1 MGRHIVLIS
10 LLIVFIINY
19 CVCELSVEKKQ
30 KIYNGFVS
38 YLKNLPDQPY
48 YLHNGILKNI
58 VETSENGYSIE
69 VDFRG
74 EDTDAQDLKFVKCYG
89 TVYDKQESG
98 VEVAN
103 GYQCHVESDTST
115 PADSIEEVVTEWL
128 TTEPPELHQPIKLDN
143 EVQTEPVTSGEQFIA
158 VPRDGQP
165 CIGCASQVN
174 PEAAGVTDLA
184 LLGIRQLDQ
193 LEPSVIHSLN
203 KVIMVERQVQVVNG
217 VRYILTILIDYN
229 SCSQNVA
236 EECVVTKTCKVSVL
250 DKPWAKLPDG
260 SRYRVVVANN
270 CTADW
275 IFEEIGETRDS
286 ERDKPQ
292 NPQLP
297 TPHYGEVPNIG
308 TFEDIIHSV
317 RNPDVQSQ
325 PEIEKSLTDEE
336 IRNIQQQIIPNS
348 QFSQQSLEK
357 QQLETNNVHGNDLRA
372 HQVVNTE
379 SQSSFVHSNPTNNL
393 GKISHGRNGIS
404 DEKKKVIDDLLNFFD
419 YAGFKQKNDGDKEAS
434 RMKRSFEKELHTF
447 DLAENFNKMRKNI
460 DSAKHIYALAQS
472 MVDYLNE
479 MDMSIKNRLLSSV
492 ISAEEESENN
502 HRYFYVQAR
511 IIIPCDKVECNN
523 KDEQIKICNGV
534 IDGTNERSPQ
544 VMNTFCHNEKGKKN
558 NIGKNN
564 IVPPGDPI
572 LSKLAYTALKTIELE
587 SQEDN
592 ALYIIKIH
600 NANTQKLSGTLTK
613 IAILLGHTNCS
624 KSVGLYKR
632 KNCTKVEKMGT
643 KLCDVEILEK
653 GKEKKISYIC
663 TDRPVGESF
672 VNKKLKY
679 GIDDPDVDEILEE
692 ALQYLEIQSNKNNKQ
707 RVVDVKSVS
716 TRLVG
721 GLLTNIEFLV
731 GYTKCTN
738 NNDIGR
744 DYCEFLKNET
754 FRNCE
759 AQIWQRPWLEDER
772 QMKVLCE
779 DDISNPVTENGN
791 DFRIRK
797 RRQVASQPLFGGLTK
812 QDKNDPRY
820 KAMAEESLQKYLQT
834 SGATGPHRVV
844 TIDNVKSQVVAGSLT
859 TIDFTVLANN
869 ADVIKCHSK
878 IWEQPWIN
886 KKEIDVTCALAN
898 EQNRGKRQVPGGEKQ
913 QDKNDPRYKAMAEES
928 LQKYLQTS
936 GATGPHRVVTIDNV
950 KSQVVAG
957 SLTTIDFTVLAN
969 NADVIKCH
977 SKIWEQPWINKK
989 EIDVTCALAN
999 EQNREKRQVPGGE
1012 KQQDKNDPRYK
1023 AMAEESLQKYLQTS
1037 GATGPH
1043 RVVTIDNVKS
1053 QVVAGS
1059 LTTIDFTVL
1068 ANNADVI
1075 KCHSKIW
1082 EQPWINKKE
1091 IDVTCALANEQ
1102 NREKRQVPGGEKQQ
1116 DKNDPRYKAMAEES
1130 LQKYL
1135 QTSGATGPHRV
1146 VTIDNVKSQVV
1157 AGSLTTIDFTVLA
1170 NNADVIKCHS
1180 KIWEQPW
1187 INKKEIDV
1195 TCALANEQNREKR
1208 QVPGGEKQ
1216 QDKNDPR
1223 YKAMAEESL
1232 QKYLQTSGAT
1242 GPHRVVTIDNVKS
1255 QVVAGSLTTI
1265 DFTVLANNADVI
1277 KCHSKI
1283 WEQPWIN
1290 KKEIDVTCALANEQN
1305 REKRQVPGGEKQ
1317 QDKNDPRYK
1326 AMAEE
1331 SLQKYLQTSGATG
1344 PHRVV
1349 TIDNVKSQVVAGSLT
1364 TIDFTVL
1371 ANNADVIKC
1380 HSKIWEQPWI
1390 NKKEIDVTCALA
1402 NEQNRG
1408 KRQFPGG
1415 EKQQDKNDPRYKAM
1429 AEESLQKYLQTS
1441 GATGPHRVVTIDNV
1455 KSQVV
1460 AGSLT
1465 TIDFTVLANN
1475 ADVIKCHSKI
1485 WVQPWINKKQID
1497 VTCALANEQNRGKR
1511 QVPGGEKQQDKN
1523 DPRYKAMAEEC
1534 LQKYLQTSGA
1544 TGPHRIVTID
1554 NVKSQV
1560 VVGSLT
1566 TIDFTVLAN
1575 NADVIKCHSK
1585 IWEQPWINKKEIDV
1599 TCANEQNR
1607 VKRQLH
1613 EEISGGFFLQDPQSP
1628 EYTKL
1633 AEKSLLIFLNTSNVM
1648 QHYKVT
1654 KVTKV
1659 QTQVVSGFITKL
1671 VFLVSPTNC
1680 QITEDGK
1687 MSASSCDIQDST
1699 VVKKCNSKV
1708 WDKPWRSSTVYSVK
1722 CFLNEDRQRREIL
1735 RKRFKTSNYKMSS
1748 AHSKVG
1754 STVEQDPSKNE
1765 YKILADE
1772 SLRKYQLLQKSNIR
1786 QKILQVKRVETQVV
1800 SGTIYKIEYTAVP
1813 TTCSANVID
1822 TSSCDRTDDKVILYC
1837 HTEIWDRPWL
1847 KRKNIDVSCIAN
1859 KLDEDEKDA
1868 IISKRSVLGGPTSKD
1883 VDNELY
1889 KKMAKTALEKYQK
1902 LTKTEYLH
1910 KVLTITHVS
1919 EKVIQGFLTTI
1930 KFTIS
1935 PTTCLLKSATD
1946 EEEDCPFQQPI
1957 AKLMCVAEIR
1967 ERPVLDLT
1975 DEDITVTC
1983 HRKKHKNIKQI
1994 SKRISKYDRN
2004 HDTREKR
2011 QTRTDENEIGDDAKY
2026 VYAHHAIKNI
2036 NQRSDTDNLQKLITI
2051 YDVVTTYQM
2060 ETPMVSMYIETAY
2073 TYCLK
2078 QNKDIDLNS
2087 CDELDG
2093 MNHRICFVR
2102 VFPSA
2107 DDDLVVL
2114 KVVTVCDDEP
2124 NFVSVTHLSV
2134 PDLLTISL
2142 VALENSPDIGYK
2154 LVHRG
2159 EPYVVPSLHSH
2170 IPVKLSFIV
2179 ASTNCSKY
2187 VKVATDVNVRC
2198 FVDTT
2203 IPDKECHANI
2213 WMMPVTK
2220 KILHISANCSRPH
2233 LTRTKRTLTSENT
2246 TANIQDMV
2254 DQSLEKLEMSSLHRY
2269 KQRVIKINSYST
2281 KLTSG
2286 RVTTIDFDVGYTNC
2300 LKYEWVDDASTCQFI
2315 EHLPRRHCVS
2325 EVWERLWLKN
2335 GRKIEVTCQDD
2346 ETPLEAHV
2354 EFESADIATRLAQ
2367 QALKHIEAKYPHP
2380 KKQQLVRIFSLEKQV
2395 VAGIHYR
2402 MKIEVGLTDCLA
2414 LSVQDNCHLIND
2426 GTPNRFCRVNVWLRP
2441 WTDHPPNFRV
2451 TCDYQAGAM
2460 TDMYHHVQAEQL
2472 FFNFIT
2478 TYKPEYINDHV
2489 EMTKRFEIFK
2499 ENVKKIHE
2507 LNTHERGT
2515 GVYAVTRF
2523 TDLTYEEFKSKYL
2536 GLNPNLK
2543 KPNQIPMRQAE
2554 IPKVH
2559 QLPASFDWRPLGAVT
2574 EVKDQ
2579 GACGSC
2585 WAFSVTGNI
2594 EGQWKLKTG
2603 KLLSLSEQELVDC
2616 DKMDDGCD
2624 GGYMDN
2630 AYRAIEQ
2637 LGGLETEEEYPYEA
2651 EDDKCSFN
2659 KSLSKVQISGA
2670 VNISS
2675 NETNM
2680 AKWLVH
2686 NGPISIGINANAM
2699 QFYVGGVSHPWKALC
2714 NPKNIDHG
2722 VLIVGYGIKEYPLF
2736 NKQLPYWV
2744 VKNSWGPGWGEQGY
2758 YRVFRGDGTCGV
2770 NTMASSAVV

>member
-48 YLHNGILKNI
+48 YLHDGILKNI

-317 RNPDVQSQ
+317 HNPDVQSQ

-419 YAGFKQKNDGDKEAS
+419 YAGFKQKNDGEKEAS

-820 KAMAEESLQKYLQT
+820 KAMAEESLQKYLQA

-859 TIDFTVLANN
+859 TIDFTVL
-869 ADVIKCHSK
+869 
-878 IWEQPWIN
+878 E
-886 KKEIDVTCALAN
+886 
-898 EQNRGKRQVPGGEKQ
+898 
-913 QDKNDPRYKAMAEES
+913 ND
-928 LQKYLQTS
+928 
-936 GATGPHRVVTIDNV
+936 
-950 KSQVVAG
+950 
-957 SLTTIDFTVLAN
+957 
-969 NADVIKCH
+969 ADVIKCH

-1012 KQQDKNDPRYK
+1012 KQQDKNDPHYK

-1053 QVVAGS
+1053 QVVAG
-1059 LTTIDFTVL
+1059 T
-1068 ANNADVI
+1068 
-1075 KCHSKIW
+1075 
-1082 EQPWINKKE
+1082 
-1091 IDVTCALANEQ
+1091 
-1102 NREKRQVPGGEKQQ
+1102 
-1116 DKNDPRYKAMAEES
+1116 
-1130 LQKYL
+1130 
-1135 QTSGATGPHRV
+1135 
-1146 VTIDNVKSQVV
+1146 
-1157 AGSLTTIDFTVLA
+1157 
-1170 NNADVIKCHS
+1170 
-1180 KIWEQPW
+1180 
-1187 INKKEIDV
+1187 
-1195 TCALANEQNREKR
+1195 
-1208 QVPGGEKQ
+1208 
-1216 QDKNDPR
+1216 
-1223 YKAMAEESL
+1223 
-1232 QKYLQTSGAT
+1232 
-1242 GPHRVVTIDNVKS
+1242 
-1255 QVVAGSLTTI
+1255 
-1265 DFTVLANNADVI
+1265 
-1277 KCHSKI
+1277 
-1283 WEQPWIN
+1283 
-1290 KKEIDVTCALANEQN
+1290 
-1305 REKRQVPGGEKQ
+1305 
-1317 QDKNDPRYK
+1317 
-1326 AMAEE
+1326 
-1331 SLQKYLQTSGATG
+1331 
-1344 PHRVV
+1344 
-1349 TIDNVKSQVVAGSLT
+1349 LT

-1485 WVQPWINKKQID
+1485 WEQPWINKKQID

-1560 VVGSLT
+1560 VAGSLT

-1659 QTQVVSGFITKL
+1659 QTQVVSGLITKL

-1708 WDKPWRSSTVYSVK
+1708 WDKPWRCSTVYSVK

-2585 WAFSVTGNI
+2585 WAFSVTGNY
-2594 EGQWKLKTG
+2594 
-2603 KLLSLSEQELVDC
+2603 LSYFV
-2616 DKMDDGCD
+2616 
-2624 GGYMDN
+2624 
-2630 AYRAIEQ
+2630 
-2637 LGGLETEEEYPYEA
+2637 
-2651 EDDKCSFN
+2651 
-2659 KSLSKVQISGA
+2659 
-2670 VNISS
+2670 
-2675 NETNM
+2675 
-2680 AKWLVH
+2680 
-2686 NGPISIGINANAM
+2686 
-2699 QFYVGGVSHPWKALC
+2699 
-2714 NPKNIDHG
+2714 
-2722 VLIVGYGIKEYPLF
+2722 
-2736 NKQLPYWV
+2736 
-2744 VKNSWGPGWGEQGY
+2744 
-2758 YRVFRGDGTCGV
+2758 
-2770 NTMASSAVV
+2770 

>member
-886 KKEIDVTCALAN
+886 KKE
-898 EQNRGKRQVPGGEKQ
+898 
-913 QDKNDPRYKAMAEES
+913 
-928 LQKYLQTS
+928 
-936 GATGPHRVVTIDNV
+936 
-950 KSQVVAG
+950 
-957 SLTTIDFTVLAN
+957 
-969 NADVIKCH
+969 
-977 SKIWEQPWINKK
+977 
-989 EIDVTCALAN
+989 
-999 EQNREKRQVPGGE
+999 
-1012 KQQDKNDPRYK
+1012 
-1023 AMAEESLQKYLQTS
+1023 
-1037 GATGPH
+1037 
-1043 RVVTIDNVKS
+1043 
-1053 QVVAGS
+1053 
-1059 LTTIDFTVL
+1059 
-1068 ANNADVI
+1068 
-1075 KCHSKIW
+1075 
-1082 EQPWINKKE
+1082 
-1091 IDVTCALANEQ
+1091 
-1102 NREKRQVPGGEKQQ
+1102 
-1116 DKNDPRYKAMAEES
+1116 
-1130 LQKYL
+1130 
-1135 QTSGATGPHRV
+1135 
-1146 VTIDNVKSQVV
+1146 
-1157 AGSLTTIDFTVLA
+1157 
-1170 NNADVIKCHS
+1170 
-1180 KIWEQPW
+1180 
-1187 INKKEIDV
+1187 
-1195 TCALANEQNREKR
+1195 
-1208 QVPGGEKQ
+1208 
-1216 QDKNDPR
+1216 
-1223 YKAMAEESL
+1223 
-1232 QKYLQTSGAT
+1232 
-1242 GPHRVVTIDNVKS
+1242 
-1255 QVVAGSLTTI
+1255 
-1265 DFTVLANNADVI
+1265 
-1277 KCHSKI
+1277 
-1283 WEQPWIN
+1283 
-1290 KKEIDVTCALANEQN
+1290 
-1305 REKRQVPGGEKQ
+1305 
-1317 QDKNDPRYK
+1317 
-1326 AMAEE
+1326 
-1331 SLQKYLQTSGATG
+1331 
-1344 PHRVV
+1344 
-1349 TIDNVKSQVVAGSLT
+1349 
-1364 TIDFTVL
+1364 
-1371 ANNADVIKC
+1371 
-1380 HSKIWEQPWI
+1380 
-1390 NKKEIDVTCALA
+1390 
-1402 NEQNRG
+1402 
-1408 KRQFPGG
+1408 
-1415 EKQQDKNDPRYKAM
+1415 
-1429 AEESLQKYLQTS
+1429 
-1441 GATGPHRVVTIDNV
+1441 
-1455 KSQVV
+1455 
-1460 AGSLT
+1460 
-1465 TIDFTVLANN
+1465 
-1475 ADVIKCHSKI
+1475 
-1485 WVQPWINKKQID
+1485 ID

>member
-1102 NREKRQVPGGEKQQ
+1102 NRGKRQV
-1116 DKNDPRYKAMAEES
+1116 
-1130 LQKYL
+1130 
-1135 QTSGATGPHRV
+1135 
-1146 VTIDNVKSQVV
+1146 
-1157 AGSLTTIDFTVLA
+1157 
-1170 NNADVIKCHS
+1170 
-1180 KIWEQPW
+1180 
-1187 INKKEIDV
+1187 
-1195 TCALANEQNREKR
+1195 
-1208 QVPGGEKQ
+1208 
-1216 QDKNDPR
+1216 
-1223 YKAMAEESL
+1223 
-1232 QKYLQTSGAT
+1232 
-1242 GPHRVVTIDNVKS
+1242 
-1255 QVVAGSLTTI
+1255 
-1265 DFTVLANNADVI
+1265 
-1277 KCHSKI
+1277 
-1283 WEQPWIN
+1283 
-1290 KKEIDVTCALANEQN
+1290 
-1305 REKRQVPGGEKQ
+1305 
-1317 QDKNDPRYK
+1317 
-1326 AMAEE
+1326 
-1331 SLQKYLQTSGATG
+1331 
-1344 PHRVV
+1344 
-1349 TIDNVKSQVVAGSLT
+1349 
-1364 TIDFTVL
+1364 
-1371 ANNADVIKC
+1371 
-1380 HSKIWEQPWI
+1380 
-1390 NKKEIDVTCALA
+1390 
-1402 NEQNRG
+1402 
-1408 KRQFPGG
+1408 PGG